1 MSAKPYIVVNS
12 VKRRRRS
19 SSSESSDCSPVR
31 NISSGQLCENIPAQG
46 GFHSCNTCWI
56 SYGEREY
63 TAKMLI
69 SKLYNITKGGDS
81 ELEKV
86 LIKLA
91 PVKEC
96 KRRHLIENKQ
106 SSVLANN
113 VEIIP

>member
-1 MSAKPYIVVNS
+1 MTAPA
-12 VKRRRRS
+12 
-19 SSSESSDCSPVR
+19 R
-31 NISSGQLCENIPAQG
+31 NISSGQLCENIPAQV
-46 GFHSCNTCWI
+46 GFTTLVTPAGDYLREIFGFPTKVLSP
-56 SYGEREY
+56 GEHEY